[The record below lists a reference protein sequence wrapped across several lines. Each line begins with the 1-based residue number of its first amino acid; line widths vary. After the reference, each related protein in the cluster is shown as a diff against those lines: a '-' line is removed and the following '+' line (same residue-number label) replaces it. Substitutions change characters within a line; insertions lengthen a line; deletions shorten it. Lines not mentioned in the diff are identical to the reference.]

1 MLRIQNIKVPIEKA
15 KNKEEER
22 RAILDQIIK
31 KTGSKRDEIKNVSIY
46 KKSIDA
52 RKKNEI
58 FFVYACDFESGQE
71 DRLLKKARK
80 LSLMQTPDMSYQ
92 EVISGDEEL
101 VNRPIIV
108 GSGPAGLFAGLFL
121 ARRGYRPILLERGD
135 DVDTRTRKIE
145 RFWQEGILDPES
157 NVQFGEGGA
166 GTFSDGKLTTLI
178 NDRRCRNIIE
188 EFIEAGAPEDILYKS
203 KPHIGTDIL
212 RATVK
217 NLREKIIDLGGEVR
231 FGSKLTDI
239 LIKDNQVV
247 GITINGKETLPC
259 DVLLLAIGHSAR
271 DTFELLYN
279 RGLHISQKAFS
290 IGVRVEHRQK
300 MINSAQYGDNQEVSS
315 ILGAADYK
323 LSYHSANGR
332 SAYTFCMCPGGTV
345 VAAASEENTVVT
357 NGMSEY
363 KRDAENANAALLVNV
378 TPQDFGSDHPLA
390 GVEFQRRWER
400 LAFEAGGGNYFAPAQ
415 TIGSFLKRNDKREL
429 LCLGEVRNSYRPG
442 ITLTEI
448 ENCLP
453 DYVVETMREALLHF
467 DEKLKG
473 FASPDGL
480 LTGVE
485 TRSSSPIRINRDE
498 NHLSNIGGIYPVG
511 EGAGYAGGI
520 MSSAVDGVKTAEKV
534 MERYQSIK

>member
-31 KTGSKRDEIKNVSIY
+31 KTGSQRDQIRNVSIY
-46 KKSIDA
+46 RKSIDA

-80 LSLMQTPDMSYQ
+80 LSLIRTPDMSYQ
-92 EVISGDEEL
+92 EVISGDEKP

-121 ARRGYRPILLERGD
+121 ARRGYRPVLLERGD

-212 RATVK
+212 RTTVK
-217 NLREKIIDLGGEVR
+217 NLRKKIIALGGEVR

-259 DVLLLAIGHSAR
+259 DVLLMAIGHSAR

-300 MINSAQYGDNQEVSS
+300 MINCAQYGDNHEVSS

-390 GVEFQRRWER
+390 GVEFQRKWER

-415 TIGSFLKRNDKREL
+415 TIGSFLKRSDKRER
-429 LCLGEVRNSYRPG
+429 LGEVQNSYRPG

-498 NHLSNIGGIYPVG
+498 NHLSNIGGVYPVG

-534 MERYQSIK
+534 MERYQPIE

>member
-31 KTGSKRDEIKNVSIY
+31 KTGSQRDQIRNVSIY
-46 KKSIDA
+46 RKSIDA

-80 LSLMQTPDMSYQ
+80 LSLIRTPDMSYQ
-92 EVISGDEEL
+92 EVISGDEKP

-121 ARRGYRPILLERGD
+121 ARRGYRPVLLERGD

-212 RATVK
+212 RTTVK
-217 NLREKIIDLGGEVR
+217 NLRKKIIALGGEVR

-259 DVLLLAIGHSAR
+259 DVLLVAIGHSAR

-300 MINSAQYGDNQEVSS
+300 MINCAQYGDNHEVSS

-390 GVEFQRRWER
+390 GVEFQRKWER

-415 TIGSFLKRNDKREL
+415 TIGSFLKRSDKRER
-429 LCLGEVRNSYRPG
+429 LGEVQNSYRPG

-498 NHLSNIGGIYPVG
+498 NHLSNIGGVYPVG

-534 MERYQSIK
+534 MERYQPIE